1 MRILKMALEKAS
13 QKVRSWIL
21 DCHSQSKTWSHL
33 GNDYLTLVC
42 HIRGMK
48 IPRIHF
54 CTISF
59 QQNPWIYI
67 QSCLKRCFWNHHV
80 ILVIW
85 PKWCKMM
92 QSMINYFIWILTEIR
107 IFFQES
113 FWCRTLWIK
122 ICFPSLS
129 AYPKF
134 LFYQLWKE
142 NSNIRIE
149 IRIT

>member
-1 MRILKMALEKAS
+1 M
-13 QKVRSWIL
+13 KVTAPKGQTWGAQNANFENGSRKSIPESEIM
-21 DCHSQSKTWSHL
+21 DTCHSQSKTWSHL

-107 IFFQES
+107 IFFFKKVSDVEL
-113 FWCRTLWIK
+113 CG
-122 ICFPSLS
+122 
-129 AYPKF
+129 
-134 LFYQLWKE
+134 
-142 NSNIRIE
+142 
-149 IRIT
+149 